1 MNPID
6 RSAPKAAASLFTLVL
21 SLALASPGKTDAEA
35 PRPSRGSLPL
45 GQGSSLAKPPEAA
58 RALSDAFVQVVKSVQ
73 PSVVS
78 IYTMRTVASQDMG
91 AFPFPFLFGPQ
102 GGDPSNPQQPAPR
115 QKQEG
120 GGSGFVIHESGYVMT
135 NAHVVKDQEE
145 IQVELEDRTR
155 FPAKVIGVDEKT
167 DVAVL
172 KIDPAKRKLVPVA
185 FGNSDDLQIGE
196 WVLAIGNPFQF
207 RNTVTAGI
215 VSATGRNTAMRDE
228 YAEHIQTDAAV
239 NPGNSGGPLVNLQGQ
254 VIGIN
259 SSIWTRSGGYQGIS
273 FAIPIQLANRVAA
286 DLIHEG
292 KVVRGWLG
300 LQIAD
305 VDPDL
310 ADALGIPGRNGAR
323 VERVQPQSPAEK
335 AGFKAGDVVLTI
347 DNTIVTGSSGL
358 RNQVAAKRPGTK
370 VRVKLLR
377 DGKESELQVVLGALP
392 GDATDTVAV
401 HPDSVVSNPDG
412 TFMAQKFGL
421 RLKDLDAP
429 SRSALGLE
437 AGVDGVLIAG
447 IEPGSV
453 ATDKGIKP
461 GTAVLQWIVDRSPRT
476 PKSAKDLAQALD
488 KLSPGSTV
496 ALKLA
501 TKDRVWLEG
510 LRAGEA
516 KKPGGR

>member
-1 MNPID
+1 MKHLD
-6 RSAPKAAASLFTLVL
+6 RVARRAATSMFPM
-21 SLALASPGKTDAEA
+21 ALAIAIAIPGPARSESS
-35 PRPSRGSLPL
+35 RPSRGSLPL
-45 GQGSSLAKPPEAA
+45 GQGTSLSKPPEAA

-78 IYTMRTVASQDMG
+78 IYTMRTVAGQDLSG
-91 AFPFPFLFGPQ
+91 FPFPFLFGPQ
-102 GGDPSNPQQPAPR
+102 GGDPSAPQAQPPR

-120 GGSGFVIHESGYVMT
+120 SGSGFVIHESGYVMT
-135 NAHVVKDQEE
+135 NAHVVKDMEE
-145 IQVELEDRTR
+145 IQVEMEDRTR
-155 FPAKVIGVDEKT
+155 FPAKVIGLDEKT

-172 KIDPAKRKLVPVA
+172 KLDPGKRKLVPVA

-273 FAIPIQLANRVAA
+273 FAIPILLANRVAS

-310 ADALGIPGRNGAR
+310 ADALGIAGRNGAK
-323 VERVQPQSPAEK
+323 VEKVQPLSPAEK
-335 AGFKAGDVVLTI
+335 AGFKAGDVVLSL
-347 DNTIVTGSSGL
+347 DNTTVTGSSGL
-358 RNQVAAKRPGTK
+358 RNQVAAKRPGSK
-370 VRVKLLR
+370 VRVKVLR
-377 DGKESELQVVLGALP
+377 DGKESEIQVVLGALP
-392 GDATDTVAV
+392 GEGSDTVAV
-401 HPDSVVSNPDG
+401 HPDSTTAQPDG
-412 TFMAQKFGL
+412 SVLSRKFGL
-421 RLKDLDAP
+421 RLRTLEPQDRT
-429 SRSALGLE
+429 SLGLE
-437 AGVDGVLIAG
+437 SGVEGVLIAG
-447 IEPGSV
+447 VEPGSV
-453 ATDKGIKP
+453 AAEKGIKP
-461 GTAVLQWIVDRSPRT
+461 GTVVLQWIVDRSPKT
-476 PKSAKDLAQALD
+476 PKSPKELALALD
-488 KLSPGSTV
+488 KLTPGSSV
-496 ALKLA
+496 ALKLS

-510 LRAGEA
+510 LRAEEA
-516 KKPGGR
+516 RKPSER

>member
-1 MNPID
+1 MKYLD
-6 RSAPKAAASLFTLVL
+6 RASLWAATSLPI
-21 SLALASPGKTDAEA
+21 LALAIALSAPGVAHGD
-35 PRPSRGSLPL
+35 PSRPARGSLPL
-45 GQGSSLAKPPEAA
+45 GQGPSLSKPPEAA
-58 RALSDAFVQVVKSVQ
+58 RALSDAFVQVAKSVQ

-78 IYTMRTVASQDMG
+78 IYTMRTVAGQDLSG
-91 AFPFPFLFGPQ
+91 FPFPFLFGPQ
-102 GGDPSNPQQPAPR
+102 GGDPSSPQQQAPR

-120 GGSGFVIHESGYVMT
+120 SGSGFVIHESGYVMT
-135 NAHVVKDQEE
+135 NAHVVKDMEE

-155 FPAKVIGVDEKT
+155 FPAKVVGLDEKT

-172 KIDPAKRKLVPVA
+172 KLDPGKRKLVPVA

-254 VIGIN
+254 VVGIN

-273 FAIPIQLANRVAA
+273 FAIPIQLANRIAS

-310 ADALGIPGRNGAR
+310 ADALGISGRNGAR

-335 AGFKAGDVVLTI
+335 AGFKAGDVVLAI
-347 DNTIVTGSSGL
+347 DNTTVTGSSGL
-358 RNQVAAKRPGTK
+358 RNLVAARRPGTK

-377 DGKESELQVVLGALP
+377 DGKESELSVVLGSLP
-392 GDATDTVAV
+392 GEGSDTLAV
-401 HPDSVVSNPDG
+401 HPDSAVSNPDG
-412 TFMAQKFGL
+412 TFLSRKFGL
-421 RLKDLDAP
+421 RLKDLQPADRTA
-429 SRSALGLE
+429 AGLDNQ
-437 AGVDGVLIAG
+437 AGGVLIAG
-447 IEPGSV
+447 VEPGSV
-453 ATDKGIKP
+453 AADKGIKA
-461 GTAVLQWIVDRSPRT
+461 GTVVLQWIVDRTPRT
-476 PKSAKDLAQALD
+476 PQSPKELVQALD
-488 KLSPGSTV
+488 KLTPGSSV

-510 LRAGEA
+510 LRAGEG
-516 KKPGGR
+516 KKPADR

>member
-1 MNPID
+1 MKHLD
-6 RSAPKAAASLFTLVL
+6 RTALRAAASLFTM
-21 SLALASPGKTDAEA
+21 AMAIAIATPGPARSEGS
-35 PRPSRGSLPL
+35 RPSRGTVPL
-45 GQGSSLAKPPEAA
+45 GQGTSLSKPPEAA

-78 IYTMRTVASQDMG
+78 IYTMRTVAGQDMSG
-91 AFPFPFLFGPQ
+91 FPFPFLFGPQ
-102 GGDPSNPQQPAPR
+102 GGDPSSPQQQPPR

-120 GGSGFVIHESGYVMT
+120 SGSGFVIHESGYVMT
-135 NAHVVKDQEE
+135 NAHVVKDMEE

-155 FPAKVIGVDEKT
+155 FPAKVVGLDEKT

-172 KIDPAKRKLVPVA
+172 KLEPGKRKLVPVA

-273 FAIPIQLANRVAA
+273 FAIPIQLANRVAS

-305 VDPDL
+305 LDPDL
-310 ADALGIPGRNGAR
+310 GDALGIPGRNGAR

-335 AGFKAGDVVLTI
+335 AGFKAGDVVLAI
-347 DNTIVTGSSGL
+347 DNTTVTGSSGL
-358 RNQVAAKRPGTK
+358 RNQVAARRPGTK

-392 GDATDTVAV
+392 GDSSDTLATS
-401 HPDSVVSNPDG
+401 PDSVPSNPDG
-412 TFMAQKFGL
+412 IFLARKFGL
-421 RLKDLDAP
+421 RLKDLDAAT
-429 SRSALGLE
+429 RSAIGLE
-437 AGVDGVLIAG
+437 TGLEGVLIEG
-447 IEPGSV
+447 VEPGSV
-453 ATDKGIKP
+453 AADKGIKP
-461 GTAVLQWIVDRSPRT
+461 GTVVLQWIVDRSPKS

-488 KLSPGSTV
+488 KLASGSSV

-501 TKDRVWLEG
+501 SKDRVWLEG
-510 LRAGEA
+510 LRAGEP
-516 KKPGGR
+516 KKP

>member
-1 MNPID
+1 MKHLD
-6 RSAPKAAASLFTLVL
+6 RATFRAAASLFPMALF
-21 SLALASPGKTDAEA
+21 LALATPGMAGSETS
-35 PRPSRGSLPL
+35 RPARGSLPL
-45 GQGSSLAKPPEAA
+45 GQGNSLAKPPEAA
-58 RALSDAFVQVVKSVQ
+58 RALSDAFVQVAKSVQ

-78 IYTMRTVASQDMG
+78 IYTARTVESQGMG

-102 GGDPSNPQQPAPR
+102 GGDPSAPQQGPR

-120 GGSGFVIHESGYVMT
+120 SGSGFVIHESGYVMT
-135 NAHVVKDQEE
+135 NAHVVKDMEE

-155 FPAKVIGVDEKT
+155 FPATLVGLDEKT

-172 KIDPAKRKLVPVA
+172 KVDPGKRKLVPVA

-215 VSATGRNTAMRDE
+215 VSATGRNTALRDE

-273 FAIPIQLANRVAA
+273 FAIPIRLANRVAA

-323 VERVQPQSPAEK
+323 VEKVQPQSPAER
-335 AGFKAGDVVLTI
+335 AGLKAGDVVLSI
-347 DNTIVTGSSGL
+347 DNSTVTGSASL
-358 RNQVAAKRPGTK
+358 RNQVAARRPGSK
-370 VRVKLLR
+370 VVVKVLR
-377 DGKESELQVVLGALP
+377 DGKESEIQVVLGTLP
-392 GDATDTVAV
+392 GEETESVSN
-401 HPDSVVSNPDG
+401 HPDSLAAQPDG
-412 TFMAQKFGL
+412 TILSRKFGL
-421 RLKDLDAP
+421 RLKNLESQDRA
-429 SRSALGLE
+429 SLGLE
-437 AGVDGVLIAG
+437 AGIEGVLIAG
-447 IEPGSV
+447 VEPGSV
-453 ATDKGIKP
+453 AAEKGIKA
-461 GTAVLQWIVDRSPRT
+461 GTVVLQWIVDRNPRT
-476 PKSAKDLAQALD
+476 PKSPKELAQALD
-488 KLSPGSTV
+488 KLPAGSSV

-516 KKPGGR
+516 AKPSKR